1 MAVVAANRLLVA
13 LRTARKILDE
23 RRARKTDRGV
33 RALEE
38 AREELVEIAAEDLL
52 EVNGLS
58 LQTAIL
64 AMENGKESEAQ
75 LTDWTELQH
84 WTLPELQVL
93 VAAYGGG
100 SVSSKRLE
108 STIRAHGACRDRR
121 HDGKDNGELGEHRK
135 VYGGVEM

>member
-13 LRTARKILDE
+13 LRTAREILDE
-23 RRARKTDRGV
+23 RRACKTDRGV

-38 AREELVEIAAEDLL
+38 AGEELVEIAAEDLL

-64 AMENGKESEAQ
+64 AMENGKQSETQ

-93 VAAYGGG
+93 VAAYVGG
-100 SVSSKRLE
+100 SVSFKATREYNEDSRGVQRP
-108 STIRAHGACRDRR
+108 TPRWQGQRRAGRTS
-121 HDGKDNGELGEHRK
+121 
-135 VYGGVEM
+135 